1 MTLLPSVW
9 PVTTAWPDGPT
20 NTPEVTSCWC
30 CSCWFMAPHPE
41 DWKKK
46 PNLFCY
52 RSCSFQSSNFS
63 SAKVESSSLFVK
75 KFSFAVLVRVSE
87 ASVFGSG
94 SAVCRYELLC
104 GLVKKRR
111 RHRLRCNLITR

>member
-46 PNLFCY
+46 PNLFRY

-63 SAKVESSSLFVK
+63 RAKVESSSLFCK
-75 KFSFAVLVRVSE
+75 K
-87 ASVFGSG
+87 VFFHSSG
-94 SAVCRYELLC
+94 PGFRGECVW
-104 GLVKKRR
+104 
-111 RHRLRCNLITR
+111 LRIGCVQI